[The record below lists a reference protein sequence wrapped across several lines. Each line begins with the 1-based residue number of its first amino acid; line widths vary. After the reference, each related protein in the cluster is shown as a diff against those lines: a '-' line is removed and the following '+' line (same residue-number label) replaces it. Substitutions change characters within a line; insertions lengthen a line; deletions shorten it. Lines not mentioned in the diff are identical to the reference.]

1 MRQDKGETAVIH
13 TAAVKSAGGFSDRFL
28 GIASNPNNIE
38 FMQFCITQFGLQGTF
53 HITPKVRE
61 KALSE
66 WRDDAGD
73 LTACDD
79 QHANRTT
86 IVALNTPC
94 TQKDMRKIVKMGRE
108 SPDRYDADLIKSL
121 MTIQT
126 WQQNRADEEECHIPL
141 KFVAF
146 DNSVPAAFASLD
158 IHLRDQPQAS
168 AAYIW
173 CAVDMLVIDVDKVN
187 RGFDLDLAIACAE
200 CVSDTLAQIYRMLPG
215 NRTVIT
221 DIRSEID
228 REEDCQFFHSIADA
242 ALISWESSCMDELL
256 AGKAVVIERPF
267 VDIAEGFS
275 AVGTMIEPCGGHDE
289 DFYF

>member
-1 MRQDKGETAVIH
+1 MRQDKEKAAVTL
-13 TAAVKSAGGFSDRFL
+13 TAAVKSADGFSDWFL
-28 GIASNPNNIE
+28 GITSNPNNAG

-53 HITPKVRE
+53 HITPTVRE
-61 KALSE
+61 TAQSK

-79 QHANRTT
+79 RYTNRTT
-86 IVALNTPC
+86 VVTLNEPC
-94 TQKDMRKIVKMGRE
+94 SKKEMEKIVQMGRN
-108 SPDRYDADLIKSL
+108 SPDRYDKALIDSL

-146 DNSVPAAFASLD
+146 DKGVPAAFASLD
-158 IHLRDQPQAS
+158 IHLRDQQQAS
-168 AAYIW
+168 AVYVW
-173 CAVDMLVIDVDKVN
+173 CAVDMLAIDADKVN

-200 CVSDTLAQIYRMLPG
+200 CVSDTIAQIYRMLPG

-242 ALISWESSCMDELL
+242 VLNSWESSYTDELL
-256 AGKAVVIERPF
+256 AGKAVVLERPL

-275 AVGTMIEPCGGHDE
+275 AVGTMIEPCSGCDE
-289 DFYF
+289 DFNF